1 MDGNNKNMNKKT
13 AKTRIMRSL
22 KIAVGIIAGIWIL
35 FLVVMQVVL
44 NSSFLMKT
52 ADKYIPQYIDAK
64 VHIGNISASVLK
76 SFPNLNLEISDLVV
90 TYPHNRFEQFD
101 STGAKGIL
109 RLAGRSEAADT
120 LVAIRRTSL
129 SVNYLSALLGKIHI
143 REASM
148 DKPHVYAH
156 SFGNGIANWDIV
168 KTSEDAVEDSP
179 EDSPEDTIS
188 TQPLPPIT
196 INKVSLTGRPKIVYT
211 DCADTIYAAIL
222 LKQMH
227 FHGRLTTASAS
238 SNRLGLEVDSLLVS
252 GRLPADT
259 IAMSIDHFKIKER
272 DKVMAVDAEA
282 KAFLGMNEYGRI
294 ILPMSLKGHLSFPK
308 ENVSAVSVHDFTA
321 SAASVTMTGKGLARF
336 YGDSTY
342 IKAEAS
348 INDCSVE
355 DIIHDFGKNF
365 LPEATDLK
373 TDAKISLTALCDG
386 YYNPGRGTMPELVAE
401 FVMPRATLSYP
412 GIPDGSAETDINAQT
427 DNAGKL
433 DVSLDDLCLNFGGI
447 DFDAT
452 GSVTDVIG
460 EDPVIDVEGLLYAS
474 LNEMMAF
481 LPDTLGY
488 KADGEL
494 DGILTGK
501 IRMSELNPYNFYKAS
516 LNGYIRSRNITL
528 TSEKDTLYA
537 SINGPEIG
545 LSTVA
550 NKLDNS
556 IPKGTKVLA
565 LTAKVDSLYTT
576 YGNDIKVSGSKFGI
590 EAQNAAKVDCKDHGQ
605 EHNPIVAQLSIGK
618 LIFSGADSLTAGVMD
633 SRNIFNY
640 SEKHR
645 GKVIEP
651 RLSLSSTNDRIF
663 ASESVN
669 RYGFKDAK
677 FTASAVMST
686 FENRQKQKFFLDS
699 LERVYPG
706 VPRDSLMSRMMRA
719 RMAGKPVPDFIK
731 EADFRKSDINISL
744 NETMAKYLKEWNING
759 GLNISKGIVITPY
772 FPLKNVLDD
781 VRGTVSNDAIH
792 LDNFTF
798 RPGSSDIS
806 AKGILKGLRRALL
819 GHGPLVLDLKLTSE
833 NIDANELLTAY
844 TAGTKFTPDSSANNS
859 GLEDA
864 EYLAKVSEA
873 HEAAAQDSSYALIVV
888 PANLIATV
896 SLQANKVKYSDL
908 DIDWLAADMTMK
920 ERCIQLTNTLAT
932 SNMGDISFEGF
943 YSTKSK
949 KDIKA
954 GFDLNL
960 ADITADKVVQLFP
973 AVDTILPMLTSFK
986 GMLDC
991 EMAATTDLDT
1001 NMNFIT
1007 KSMSGIMKI
1016 SGRDVVLEES
1026 PEFKKLARLLMFKNK
1041 KNGKVADMSVSGL
1054 ISDNK
1059 LEVFPFVLKIDRYT
1073 LAMSG
1078 MQNFDQTFKYHV
1090 SVIKSPVPFRFGIN
1104 IFGNFDNW
1112 KYRLGKAKYKST
1124 NVPVFTSQIDT
1135 LQMNLVNSIHNI
1147 FNKGVEMAVKQN
1159 HEMKDHIDSSKVAL
1173 GFNPD
1178 APIDSLDTSEMQM
1191 LDSLQTA
1198 YDNPVDSVLNA
1209 RMDSL
1214 KVITSDAD
1222 LDEDSGNSSMQQF
1235 IEAQFQAKASREERK
1250 AARKQRREE
1259 RKAARKGEA
1268 TAVTPDSQDEE

>member
-1 MDGNNKNMNKKT
+1 MGNIEKMDGKT
-13 AKTRIMRSL
+13 AKRRRFRGL
-22 KIAVGIIAGIWIL
+22 KITVGAIVGIWA
-35 FLVVMQVVL
+35 LVLVIMQIVL

-52 ADKYIPQYIDAK
+52 AYKYIPQYIDAD
-64 VHIGNISASVLK
+64 VHIGHISASVLK
-76 SFPNLNLEISDLVV
+76 SFPNLNIEISDLTV
-90 TYPHNRFEQFD
+90 TYPHNRFAKFD
-101 STGAKGIL
+101 STGAEGLL
-109 RLAGRSEAADT
+109 RHAGRAESADT
-120 LVAIRRTSL
+120 LAAIRKTSL
-129 SVNYLSALLGKIHI
+129 SINYLSALIGKIHI

-148 DKPHVYAH
+148 DKPHIFAH
-156 SFGNGIANWDIV
+156 CFGGDIANWDIV
-168 KTSEDAVEDSP
+168 KTSSEAK
-179 EDSPEDTIS
+179 EDSPEDTLS
-188 TQPLPPIT
+188 TLPLPPIT
-196 INKVSLTGRPKIVYT
+196 VNKVCLTGNPAIVYT
-211 DCADTIYAAIL
+211 NCADTIFAAIL

-227 FHGRLTTASAS
+227 FHGKLTTASAS
-238 SNRLGLEVDSLLVS
+238 ANRLGLEVDSLFVS

-259 IAMSIDHFKIKER
+259 IAMSIDRFRIKEK

-294 ILPMSLKGHLSFPK
+294 ILPISLNGHLSFPK
-308 ENVSAVSVHDFTA
+308 EDVSTVSVHDFSA
-321 SAASVTMTGKGLARF
+321 SAASLTMTGNGIARF

-342 IKAEAS
+342 VRAEAS

-355 DIIHDFGKNF
+355 GIIRDFGKNF
-365 LPEATDLK
+365 LLEVADLK

-386 YYNPGRGTMPELVAE
+386 YYNPSRGTLPELVAE
-401 FVMPRATLSYP
+401 FVMPKSSISYP
-412 GIPDGSAETDINAQT
+412 GIPEGSAETDINAQT
-427 DNAGKL
+427 DSYGKL
-433 DVSLDDLCLNFGGI
+433 NISLDDLCLNFGGV

-452 GSVTDVIG
+452 GNVTDVMG
-460 EDPVIDVEGLLYAS
+460 DDPLIDVEGLLYAS

-481 LPDTLGY
+481 VPDTLGY
-488 KADGEL
+488 NATGEI

-516 LNGYIRSRNITL
+516 LNGYVRSRDITF
-528 TSEKDTLYA
+528 TSESDTLYA
-537 SINGPEIG
+537 YIGSPEIG
-545 LSTVA
+545 LATIA
-550 NKLDNS
+550 NKVAS
-556 IPKGTKVLA
+556 GIPKGTKILA

-576 YGNDIKVSGSKFGI
+576 YGKDIKVSGSKFRA
-590 EAQNAAKVDCKDHGQ
+590 EAQNAAKIECKEHGH
-605 EHNPIVAQLSIGK
+605 EHNPIIAQLSIGE
-618 LIFSGADSLTAGVMD
+618 LFFSGADSLTAGVID
-633 SRNIFNY
+633 SRNTVNY
-640 SEKHR
+640 SEKKR
-645 GKVIEP
+645 GRLTEP
-651 RLSLSSTNDRIF
+651 RLSISSTNSRIF

-686 FENRQKQKFFLDS
+686 FENKQRQKFFLDS
-699 LERVYPG
+699 LQRVYPG
-706 VPRDSLMSRMMRA
+706 TPRDSLMSRMMRA
-719 RMAGKPVPDFIK
+719 RMAGRPVPDFIK
-731 EADFRKSDINISL
+731 EADFRKSDIHIPL

-759 GLNISKGIVITPY
+759 GLNIKTGIVITPY
-772 FPLKNVLDD
+772 FPVKNVLDD
-781 VRGTVSNDAIH
+781 VRGTISNDAVH

-806 AKGILKGLRRALL
+806 ATGALKGLRRALL
-819 GHGPLVLDLKLTSE
+819 GHGPLMLDLKLTSE
-833 NIDANELLTAY
+833 KIDANELLTAY
-844 TAGTKFTPDSSANNS
+844 TAGAKFKPDSLSNS
-859 GLEDA
+859 NTMGDS

-873 HEAAAQDSSYALIVV
+873 HEAAEKDSSYALIVV
-888 PANLIATV
+888 PANLIANI
-896 SLQANKVKYSDL
+896 SLQANNVKYSDL
-908 DIDWLAADMTMK
+908 DINWLAADMTMK

-960 ADITADKVVQLFP
+960 SDITADKVVQLFP

-1007 KSMSGIMKI
+1007 QSMSGIMKI

-1041 KNGKVADMSVSGL
+1041 KAGKVADMSVSGL

-1112 KYRLGKAKYKST
+1112 KYRLGKAQYKST

-1135 LQMNLVNSIHNI
+1135 LQMNLVSSIHNI
-1147 FNKGVEMAVKQN
+1147 FNKGVDLAVKQN
-1159 HEMKDHIDSSKVAL
+1159 RDMKDNIDAQKVAL

-1178 APIDSLDTSEMQM
+1178 APIDSLDSGEMQM

-1198 YDNPVDSVLNA
+1198 YDNPVDSALNA
-1209 RMDSL
+1209 RIDSL
-1214 KVITSDAD
+1214 KVITAAV
-1222 LDEDSGNSSMQQF
+1222 DSGEDDGNTSMQQF
-1235 IEAQFQAKASREERK
+1235 IENQFISKASREERK

-1259 RKAARKGEA
+1259 RKAARKCEIS
-1268 TAVTPDSQDEE
+1268 TKVKNSDELE

>member
-1 MDGNNKNMNKKT
+1 
-13 AKTRIMRSL
+13 MRGL

-120 LVAIRRTSL
+120 LVAIRKTSL

-168 KTSEDAVEDSP
+168 KTSEEAVEDSP

-238 SNRLGLEVDSLLVS
+238 SNRLGLEVDSLLIS

-386 YYNPGRGTMPELVAE
+386 YYNPGRGTLPELVAE

-460 EDPVIDVEGLLYAS
+460 EDPVIDV
-474 LNEMMAF
+474 
-481 LPDTLGY
+481 
-488 KADGEL
+488 
-494 DGILTGK
+494 
-501 IRMSELNPYNFYKAS
+501 
-516 LNGYIRSRNITL
+516 
-528 TSEKDTLYA
+528 
-537 SINGPEIG
+537 
-545 LSTVA
+545 
-550 NKLDNS
+550 
-556 IPKGTKVLA
+556 
-565 LTAKVDSLYTT
+565 
-576 YGNDIKVSGSKFGI
+576 
-590 EAQNAAKVDCKDHGQ
+590 
-605 EHNPIVAQLSIGK
+605 
-618 LIFSGADSLTAGVMD
+618 
-633 SRNIFNY
+633 
-640 SEKHR
+640 
-645 GKVIEP
+645 
-651 RLSLSSTNDRIF
+651 
-663 ASESVN
+663 
-669 RYGFKDAK
+669 
-677 FTASAVMST
+677 
-686 FENRQKQKFFLDS
+686 
-699 LERVYPG
+699 
-706 VPRDSLMSRMMRA
+706 
-719 RMAGKPVPDFIK
+719 
-731 EADFRKSDINISL
+731 
-744 NETMAKYLKEWNING
+744 
-759 GLNISKGIVITPY
+759 
-772 FPLKNVLDD
+772 
-781 VRGTVSNDAIH
+781 
-792 LDNFTF
+792 
-798 RPGSSDIS
+798 
-806 AKGILKGLRRALL
+806 
-819 GHGPLVLDLKLTSE
+819 
-833 NIDANELLTAY
+833 
-844 TAGTKFTPDSSANNS
+844 
-859 GLEDA
+859 
-864 EYLAKVSEA
+864 
-873 HEAAAQDSSYALIVV
+873 
-888 PANLIATV
+888 
-896 SLQANKVKYSDL
+896 
-908 DIDWLAADMTMK
+908 
-920 ERCIQLTNTLAT
+920 
-932 SNMGDISFEGF
+932 
-943 YSTKSK
+943 
-949 KDIKA
+949 
-954 GFDLNL
+954 
-960 ADITADKVVQLFP
+960 
-973 AVDTILPMLTSFK
+973 
-986 GMLDC
+986 
-991 EMAATTDLDT
+991 
-1001 NMNFIT
+1001 
-1007 KSMSGIMKI
+1007 
-1016 SGRDVVLEES
+1016 
-1026 PEFKKLARLLMFKNK
+1026 
-1041 KNGKVADMSVSGL
+1041 
-1054 ISDNK
+1054 
-1059 LEVFPFVLKIDRYT
+1059 
-1073 LAMSG
+1073 
-1078 MQNFDQTFKYHV
+1078 
-1090 SVIKSPVPFRFGIN
+1090 
-1104 IFGNFDNW
+1104 
-1112 KYRLGKAKYKST
+1112 
-1124 NVPVFTSQIDT
+1124 
-1135 LQMNLVNSIHNI
+1135 
-1147 FNKGVEMAVKQN
+1147 
-1159 HEMKDHIDSSKVAL
+1159 
-1173 GFNPD
+1173 
-1178 APIDSLDTSEMQM
+1178 
-1191 LDSLQTA
+1191 
-1198 YDNPVDSVLNA
+1198 
-1209 RMDSL
+1209 
-1214 KVITSDAD
+1214 
-1222 LDEDSGNSSMQQF
+1222 
-1235 IEAQFQAKASREERK
+1235 
-1250 AARKQRREE
+1250 
-1259 RKAARKGEA
+1259 
-1268 TAVTPDSQDEE
+1268 